1 MGILNNAIIL
11 AYRGMIMD
19 MITKMNQSVALK
31 ITCTNLIRYDTDY
44 ITVSKICNLEFTK
57 YDIDI
62 HDQNHDYVRPDMT
75 SDQFSDG

>member
-31 ITCTNLIRYDTDY
+31 ITNLIRYDTDY

-57 YDIDI
+57 YGINI
-62 HDQNHDYVRPDMT
+62 CDQNHDYVRPDMT